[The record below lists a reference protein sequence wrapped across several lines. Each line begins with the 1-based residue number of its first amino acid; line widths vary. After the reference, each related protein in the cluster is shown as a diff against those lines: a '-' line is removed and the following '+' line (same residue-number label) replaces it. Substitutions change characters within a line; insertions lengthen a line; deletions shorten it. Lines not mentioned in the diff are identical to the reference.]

1 MEYKHVNGQAY
12 CRYAATPP
20 IINSP
25 LADQYGIEVFSPVSV
40 EEGRYV
46 KLRVVLQ
53 DRPGRITCHARIDY
67 AKRVESGNQYRV
79 GFSHLSLTD
88 EEFRLLLQSFVD
100 ESERV
105 LELTES
111 VRDKGAEAPSVTG
124 MEGLEKIT
132 RIKAVTLSVSLIEE
146 IDMKRGDESFS
157 DFVAKAVRDY
167 VKR

>member
-25 LADQYGIEVFSPVSV
+25 LADQYGIEVFSPTSV

-53 DRPGRITCHARIDY
+53 NRPGRITCHARIDY
-67 AKRVESGNQYRV
+67 AKRVESENNYRI

-88 EEFRLLLQSFVD
+88 DEFRLLLRSFVD

-105 LELTES
+105 LELTET
-111 VRDKGAEAPSVTG
+111 VRDKGKEAPPITEI
-124 MEGLEKIT
+124 EGLGKIA
-132 RIKAVTLSVSLIEE
+132 RIKAVNLPVSLIEQ
-146 IDMKRGDESFS
+146 IDMARGDESFS
-157 DFVAKAVRDY
+157 DFVTRTLSDY
-167 VKR
+167 FKR

>member
-20 IINSP
+20 IINSS
-25 LADQYGIEVFSPVSV
+25 LADKFGIEVFSPNSV
-40 EEGRYV
+40 EADRDV

-67 AKRVESGNQYRV
+67 VKKVENTNHYRV
-79 GFSHLSLTD
+79 GISHLSLTD

-100 ESERV
+100 ESDRV
-105 LELTES
+105 LEFTET
-111 VRDKGAEAPSVTG
+111 VRDKGMKVPSVS
-124 MEGLEKIT
+124 EIEDLKQVT
-132 RIKAVTLSVSLIEE
+132 RIKAVTLPITLIEE
-146 IDMKRGDESFS
+146 IDMKRGEESFS
-157 DFVAKAVRDY
+157 DFVTRVLRDY